1 MLSFFRRVS
10 KSKIGTIIMAAV
22 VVAIMGGFA
31 LADIS
36 NFGSGNLGFGM
47 GSSTLARV
55 GDQQVTD
62 REMSDAM
69 QRQLQTVRQQNPEAS
84 YATIAGDFDKI
95 LDALLDERALI
106 AFADKYGFRL
116 SKRLIDAEIADLPQT
131 KGLNGRFSEQAYQ
144 SFLAQQR
151 LSDAQVREI
160 IKASL
165 LQRLMFTPVVAV
177 PRVPVGL
184 ATPYASMLLEA
195 RQGEA
200 AAIPVD
206 AFKAGLNPTEADLQ
220 RYYAANG
227 KRYIVPEQRVIR
239 IARIGAD
246 QVAGISATDE
256 EVAAYYNA
264 NKGNYAPNETRTLSQ
279 AVAQDQRTAASIAAK
294 AKAGGALQAAAAG
307 TGAAVTSS
315 ANQSGEAYAGVVGP
329 KVAAAV
335 FAAPSG
341 SVVGPLQSDFGW
353 VVVKVESV
361 KKEGGKTLDQ
371 AKGEIAAKLTADK
384 RKQALE
390 DIVDKV
396 QDSVDG
402 GSNFTEAAAQAKLPV
417 TNTPLIMANGQSRAD
432 PSYKSPAEL
441 APVLKTGFEIAPNDP
456 PEVVTLAGGQGYAL
470 VSPAEVVAAAPAP
483 LASIRDKVRTDWI
496 EGQAVQRAQAAAQAI
511 AAKTARGVALADA
524 VKQAG
529 VALPNVQTVAGQRIQ
544 IASAGG
550 QIPPALQALFTL
562 SQGKSKMVPDVARR
576 TFFVVKVDKIIPG
589 NAFTRPA
596 LIGQMQTELQ
606 QALSTDYDR
615 QFTNAIRNEMKAK
628 RNEEAIAAEKKRITA
643 SGG

>member
-200 AAIPVD
+200 AAIPAD
-206 AFKAGLNPTEADLQ
+206 AFKIGLNPTDADLQ

-246 QVAGISATDE
+246 QVAGISATDQ

-294 AKAGGALQAAAAG
+294 AKAGGMLQAAAAG

-315 ANQSGEAYAGVVGP
+315 ASQSGEAYAGVVGP

-456 PEVVTLAGGQGYAL
+456 PEVVTLAGGQDYAL

-562 SQGKSKMVPDVARR
+562 GQGKSKMVPDVPRR

>member
-264 NKGNYAPNETRTLSQ
+264 NKGNYAP
-279 AVAQDQRTAASIAAK
+279 
-294 AKAGGALQAAAAG
+294 
-307 TGAAVTSS
+307 
-315 ANQSGEAYAGVVGP
+315 
-329 KVAAAV
+329 
-335 FAAPSG
+335 
-341 SVVGPLQSDFGW
+341 
-353 VVVKVESV
+353 
-361 KKEGGKTLDQ
+361 
-371 AKGEIAAKLTADK
+371 
-384 RKQALE
+384 
-390 DIVDKV
+390 
-396 QDSVDG
+396 
-402 GSNFTEAAAQAKLPV
+402 
-417 TNTPLIMANGQSRAD
+417 
-432 PSYKSPAEL
+432 
-441 APVLKTGFEIAPNDP
+441 
-456 PEVVTLAGGQGYAL
+456 
-470 VSPAEVVAAAPAP
+470 
-483 LASIRDKVRTDWI
+483 
-496 EGQAVQRAQAAAQAI
+496 
-511 AAKTARGVALADA
+511 
-524 VKQAG
+524 
-529 VALPNVQTVAGQRIQ
+529 
-544 IASAGG
+544 
-550 QIPPALQALFTL
+550 
-562 SQGKSKMVPDVARR
+562 
-576 TFFVVKVDKIIPG
+576 
-589 NAFTRPA
+589 
-596 LIGQMQTELQ
+596 
-606 QALSTDYDR
+606 
-615 QFTNAIRNEMKAK
+615 
-628 RNEEAIAAEKKRITA
+628 
-643 SGG
+643 